1 MLYVNQLWK
10 SAPFCIIF
18 ETPLIRRL
26 ESEVSLKRKD
36 LAKVISLLM
45 FKVITRKDSF
55 TFAYLGTVDALRTC
69 PAKHQYP
76 PMPLK
81 LNWLYLFLP
90 SPPPALYTLR
100 CMQIVK
106 TQSPIHNLSA
116 YTFIPMR
123 PQCAPP
129 ALPFSLSLFTYTLLL
144 FLSLASHFVCR
155 ARSATK
161 QTKQQRE
168 WSKSNSSRRRVESQS
183 LWVA

>member
-1 MLYVNQLWK
+1 MKECTVLHYIWN
-10 SAPFCIIF
+10 
-18 ETPLIRRL
+18 TPYTQTWVWS
-26 ESEVSLKRKD
+26 ESEEQRVGQSYQLVD
-36 LAKVISLLM
+36 V
-45 FKVITRKDSF
+45 KVITRKDSF

-69 PAKHQYP
+69 PAKHQFP

-123 PQCAPP
+123 SQCAPP
-129 ALPFSLSLFTYTLLL
+129 ALPFSLSLFTYSSLS
-144 FLSLASHFVCR
+144 FLSHFVC
-155 ARSATK
+155 
-161 QTKQQRE
+161 Q
-168 WSKSNSSRRRVESQS
+168 
-183 LWVA
+183 